1 VNVPEIFQAE
11 TPQGPG
17 GLASVLNAMA
27 EAAGQLL
34 PDPLDVTVHERVSRA
49 VQAAGAAQE
58 SLAAELRDTPRLPDA
73 ADPQSETT

>member
-1 VNVPEIFQAE
+1 
-11 TPQGPG
+11 
-17 GLASVLNAMA
+17 VLNAMT

-49 VQAAGAAQE
+49 VQAAGATQE
-58 SLAAELRDTPRLPDA
+58 SLAAELRDTPRRPDA